1 MQIQWFPGHMHKA
14 RVQMKETIPKV
25 DLVIEVLDARIPF
38 SSENPM
44 LKDLRG
50 DKPCLKILNKADL
63 ADPKLTEIWLAFLE
77 RQKDTKARA
86 TTTEERSSVRQ
97 LAGLVVQMLP
107 HKGEGKTIT
116 TMIAGIPNVGKST
129 IINILANKKVAKT
142 GNEPAVTKRQQKIH
156 IGDGVTLLDT
166 PGVLWPNV
174 ENINSGYRLAT
185 IGSIKETA
193 MDYADVA
200 FFAAEFMLK
209 HYHDRLL
216 DRYSL
221 ETVPA
226 DQTEFIEALG
236 RKRGCLGRA
245 GIVDIDRASKIFIT
259 ELRQGKLGPLTLET
273 PEMMEHETEDTAKR
287 IAEKAVAKEAKTQQR
302 KAAFKDRNKPAKKR
316 TRKRYRMTCAC
327 SCDNFPRFTLRSIVF

>member
-14 RVQMKETIPKV
+14 RVQMKETIPRV

-44 LKDLRG
+44 LEELRG
-50 DKPCLKILNKADL
+50 GKPCLKILNKADL
-63 ADPKLTEIWLAFLE
+63 ADPVMTKTWLAFLE
-77 RQKDTKARA
+77 QKKDTKARA
-86 TTTEERSSVRQ
+86 TTTEDRSSIGQ
-97 LAGLVVQMLP
+97 LTGLIVQMLP

-129 IINILANKKVAKT
+129 VINILANKKVART
-142 GNEPAVTKRQQKIH
+142 GNEPAVTKSQQKIH
-156 IGDGVTLLDT
+156 IGNGVTLLDT

-193 MDYADVA
+193 MDYGDVA

-209 HYHDRLL
+209 HYRDRLM

-221 ETVPA
+221 NTVPA
-226 DQTEFIEALG
+226 DQIEFIESLG
-236 RKRGCLGRA
+236 RRRGCLGRA
-245 GIVDIDRASKIFIT
+245 GIVDIDRASKIFVT

-273 PEMMEHETEDTAKR
+273 PEMMDQEKAATAKR
-287 IAEKAVAKEAKTQQR
+287 VAEKAVAKEAKAKQR
-302 KAAFKDRNKPAKKR
+302 KAAFKDRNEPAKKR
-316 TRKRYRMTCAC
+316 MRKR
-327 SCDNFPRFTLRSIVF
+327 